1 MNYYWVKYKKG
12 DDPVKIKLC
21 IVEWEYNSLGDIA
34 ILPIDTR
41 YIITL
46 KKEELI
52 AYSKVEIPEEM
63 L

>member
-1 MNYYWVKYKKG
+1 MNYYWIKYKKG
-12 DDPVKIKLC
+12 DDPVKIVLC
-21 IVEWEYNSLGDIA
+21 EVDWQYNFLGDMA
-34 ILPIDTR
+34 ILPIGKR
-41 YIITL
+41 HRIVI